1 MCDTLRAVRRAQS
14 CRVCLCPWANLPLSS
29 SGAEHP
35 PAPEHHHL
43 HSDRPVPAAGA
54 GGRGCH
60 QNWQE
65 IGGVLA
71 PSRHVAA
78 QDASRLFP
86 ACGEDAAPHAS
97 PDAELRAPLQRHW
110 PTGPLRTLCSGL
122 KQVWVLPTAIPPLP
136 SGNPDKVLSCWRPA
150 RPMVP
155 VQGVDGTEGAGPA
168 PVSYKRHKGSFPVL
182 SSDLEILAPVTPGYS
197 DGSE

>member
-122 KQVWVLPTAIPPLP
+122 KQVRVLPTAIAHLWEPLAVNSHSATSVVTSP
-136 SGNPDKVLSCWRPA
+136 ALGQPRQSPVLLAACQA
-150 RPMVP
+150 H
-155 VQGVDGTEGAGPA
+155 GAGA
-168 PVSYKRHKGSFPVL
+168 GSRWDRRGRACSCEL
-182 SSDLEILAPVTPGYS
+182 
-197 DGSE
+197 